1 MTDTQPQRP
10 RSSPRGRLDD
20 LDTEFTPAPAG
31 PAAGPDHASRGLPAD
46 AVAVLEIRRGPD
58 AGQQFVLNPG
68 AVIVLGRD
76 PRCDVVLPNVT
87 VSRRHAEIRP
97 GPDGFTLA
105 DTGSL
110 NGSYLNGQPIDTA
123 VLKHGDDVAIGV
135 FRLTFRTGDRS
146 GPPAARSAPGAPAR
160 PVEAGCATV

>member
-20 LDTEFTPAPAG
+20 LDTAFTPAPAG
-31 PAAGPDHASRGLPAD
+31 PDAGPDRASRDLPAD

-58 AGQQFVLNPG
+58 AGQQFILNPG
-68 AVIVLGRD
+68 SVIVLGRD

-110 NGSYLNGQPIDTA
+110 NGSYLNGQPVDTA
-123 VLKHGDDVAIGV
+123 LLNHGDDVAIGV
-135 FRLTFRTGDRS
+135 FRLTFRTGDPAHAAAGRS
-146 GPPAARSAPGAPAR
+146 VHGASPR
-160 PVEAGCATV
+160 TVEVGCGAV